1 MGSNAP
7 PGLLATL
14 NGVVGGIHFGF
25 GKGLGSLIGG
35 NIISISGSTAKAYR
49 AFGFFA
55 GVLTVVYFVHVKF
68 LRKLCTGRGRRQQ
81 SEQGDRD
88 NQEMRSFIADDE
100 TKASN
105 NGV

>member
-1 MGSNAP
+1 MSSNAP

-25 GKGLGSLIGG
+25 GKDFESLIGG

-55 GVLTVVYFVHVKF
+55 GVLTIVYFIYIRF
-68 LRKLCTGRGRRQQ
+68 LRKFCSGRRRH
-81 SEQGDRD
+81 SEQEDRD
-88 NQEMRSFIADDE
+88 NQEMKSFIGDE
-100 TKASN
+100 EPKASN

>member
-25 GKGLGSLIGG
+25 GKGFGSLIGG

-49 AFGFFA
+49 VFGFFA
-55 GVLTVVYFVHVKF
+55 GVLTIVYFIHIRF
-68 LRKLCTGRGRRQQ
+68 LRKLCTRRRRN
-81 SEQGDRD
+81 SEQADKD
-88 NQEMRSFIADDE
+88 NQEMKSFIGDE
-100 TKASN
+100 EAKDSSI